1 MEKNEKCLQA
11 IIAVMDIF
19 GNKWSFFIIHE
30 LCSGPKHY
38 NQLRKGL
45 HINTK
50 SLSDTLKHFEE
61 NGIISRSVIPTI
73 PVTVEYALT
82 EKGHDFDS
90 VLTAMYDWR
99 KKWS

>member
-1 MEKNEKCLQA
+1 MEKTEECLQS

-30 LCSGPKHY
+30 LCSGSKHY
-38 NQLRKGL
+38 NQLRNKL

-50 SLSDTLKHFEE
+50 SLSDTLKHLEE
-61 NGIISRSVIPTI
+61 NGIISRSVIPTM

-82 EKGHDFDS
+82 EKGNDFDS
-90 VLTAMYDWR
+90 VLTAMYEWR
-99 KKWS
+99 KKWP